1 MNQKIPL
8 LLDHLSNSLTI
19 KFRKSKI
26 GQFTYRHTGKILLVS
41 IVCILLFPIAKQCRI
56 QNRFGVIIGSPELGG
71 IFFNRFEVIMVIS
84 VDSGKAF
91 YNAGF
96 RPGDVLLDT
105 AGHSMM
111 EGYIQSFDQPA
122 GTEIR
127 IKTIPNGGSASN
139 SEELHKMKQ
148 VTRKVVAP

>member
-19 KFRKSKI
+19 KVRKSKI
-26 GQFTYRHTGKILLVS
+26 GQFTYRHRSKILVLLV
-41 IVCILLFPIAKQCRI
+41 VGFLFIPVAKKWKVQD
-56 QNRFGVIIGSPELGG
+56 RFGVTIDSPELGG
-71 IFFNRFEVIMVIS
+71 HFVNRFEVIMVIS
-84 VDSGKAF
+84 VDSDGAF
-91 YNAGF
+91 YKAGF
-96 RPGDVLLDT
+96 QPGDVLLDT

-111 EGYIQSFDQPA
+111 EGYIQSFDQPP

-127 IKTIPNGGSASN
+127 IKSIPNGGSASN